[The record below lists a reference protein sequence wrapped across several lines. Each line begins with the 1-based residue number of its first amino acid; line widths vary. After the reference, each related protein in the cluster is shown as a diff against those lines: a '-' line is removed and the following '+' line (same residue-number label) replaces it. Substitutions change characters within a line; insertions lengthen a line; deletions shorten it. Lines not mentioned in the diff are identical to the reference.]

1 MGPWLFRSHNA
12 LVEGFVGAVGEV
24 RTDTQVL
31 KLRFWA
37 FETLHSQDFRARARI
52 FDDDYEHHFIE
63 HEQNFETMSSKIATS
78 KCTGGVDGGAIGPGC
93 GRAEPVP
100 QVKRSCHQ

>member
-37 FETLHSQDFRARARI
+37 FETPHSQDFRARARARA
-52 FDDDYEHHFIE
+52 
-63 HEQNFETMSSKIATS
+63 QSKTVLVLGFSMTITS
-78 KCTGGVDGGAIGPGC
+78 IISVSTSRIP
-93 GRAEPVP
+93 
-100 QVKRSCHQ
+100 

>member
-37 FETLHSQDFRARARI
+37 FETLHSQDFRARARAQSKTVLVLGFSMTI
-52 FDDDYEHHFIE
+52 TITISLSTSRISRQCPQKSQL
-63 HEQNFETMSSKIATS
+63 QNAQ
-78 KCTGGVDGGAIGPGC
+78 
-93 GRAEPVP
+93 AE
-100 QVKRSCHQ
+100 